1 MKDQLDGQIMK
12 QLASLRAKTYSYLT
26 DNSNW
31 DKKANG
37 NKRFVI
43 KRKTKYKVEYQFL
56 INKQESAGLN
66 NFNNS
71 KVFIEYS
78 S

>member
-1 MKDQLDGQIMK
+1 MKYQLDGQIMK